1 VGLAAVPGLVVALAF
16 AALVAVSAPRVRR
29 SNEHLRLS
37 QWALLL
43 VFGAVAALVVRA
55 LETFV
60 VEVLVGRQRV
70 DARAFFSAAVA
81 LGLVGPLAVLGQV
94 AAAWGALSIGKREDV
109 DPPLAATLAAVG
121 FTLGRILLL
130 SAQGRMHSGVRAAV
144 LGLDEVAIAAL
155 WGYGL
160 ALSAADGRLGGTPF
174 GRYAFVG
181 MLFRGIAELV
191 VRSQSAVGLS
201 VGIGG
206 GALLAMLAAVGI
218 YRLARGD
225 SDAPDSDRGLGHVGR
240 ATLTELARA
249 ELRRGR
255 IRPLWIL
262 VGALGN
268 VGGIALG
275 LLGAVLVG
283 RSAHVDFGEID
294 RAGPAAEYAGLILVL
309 GVVVSFPV
317 SAALVGLASGGR
329 TAQGSAHV
337 LEAGIAAMLALGAL
351 LLALGVVAPVAV
363 AVAAACAPV
372 VFTLAGIGAWITAG
386 RRV

>member
-1 VGLAAVPGLVVALAF
+1 MGFAAVPGLVVALSF
-16 AALVAVSAPRVRR
+16 AALVAWGGRRVRK
-29 SNEHLRLS
+29 SGEHLRPA
-37 QWALLL
+37 QWALTLL
-43 VFGAVAALVVRA
+43 FGAVAALVVRA

-60 VEVLVGRQRV
+60 VDVLVGRQRL

-81 LGLVGPLAVLGQV
+81 FGLVGPLAVFGQV
-94 AAAWGALSIGKREDV
+94 AAAWGALSIGKRDDA
-109 DPPLAATLAAVG
+109 DPPLVATLAAVG
-121 FTLGRILLL
+121 FTLGRIGLL
-130 SAQGRMHSGVRAAV
+130 AFQGRLHSGVRSAV

-174 GRYAFVG
+174 GRYAVVAVV
-181 MLFRGIAELV
+181 LRGGCELV
-191 VRSQSAVGLS
+191 VRSQSASGLS
-201 VGIGG
+201 VGLAL
-206 GALLAMLAAVGI
+206 GALLSILAAVGV
-218 YRLARGD
+218 YRLAREG
-225 SDAPDSDRGLGHVGR
+225 DAPASDRGLGHVGR

-249 ELRRGR
+249 ELSRGR
-255 IRPLWIL
+255 IRPLWIV
-262 VGALGN
+262 VGTLGN

-275 LLGAVLVG
+275 LVAAVLVG

-309 GVVVSFPV
+309 GVVVSFPI

-329 TAQGSAHV
+329 AQQGSAHV

-372 VFTLAGIGAWITAG
+372 VFALAGIGAWITAG

>member
-1 VGLAAVPGLVVALAF
+1 MGFAAVPGLVVALAF
-16 AALVAVSAPRVRR
+16 ALLAGFGGRKVRK
-29 SNEHLRLS
+29 SGESLRPS
-37 QWALLL
+37 QWALLIG
-43 VFGAVAALVVRA
+43 FGVVAALIVRA

-60 VEVLVGRQRV
+60 VEGLVGRQRM
-70 DARAFFSAAVA
+70 DARTFFSAAVA
-81 LGLVGPLAVLGQV
+81 FGLVGPLAVLGQV
-94 AAAWGALSIGKREDV
+94 VAAWGALSIGKRDEA
-109 DPPLAATLAAVG
+109 DPPIAATLAAVG
-121 FTLGRILLL
+121 FTLGRVGLL
-130 SAQGRMHSGVRAAV
+130 AYQGRLHSGVRSAV
-144 LGLDEVAIAAL
+144 LGLDEVAIAAF

-174 GRYAFVG
+174 GRYAVVA
-181 MLFRGIAELV
+181 MVLRGGCELV
-191 VRSQSAVGLS
+191 VRSTSTAGLS
-201 VGIGG
+201 AGLGL
-206 GALLAMLAAVGI
+206 GAGLAILAAIGV
-218 YRLARGD
+218 YRLSREG
-225 SDAPDSDRGLGHVGR
+225 DAPISERGLGHVGR

-249 ELRRGR
+249 ELSRGR

-262 VGALGN
+262 VGTLGN

-275 LLGAVLVG
+275 LVGAILVG

-309 GVVVSFPV
+309 GVVVSFPL
-317 SAALVGLASGGR
+317 SAALVGLAAGGR
-329 TAQGSAHV
+329 AQQGNAHV

-372 VFTLAGIGAWITAG
+372 VFALAGIGAWITAG